1 MKSKRK
7 PYVASALML
16 ASSAMASMRN
26 TAFHA
31 IKYVEKGMKE
41 ETEIAVINAAFAKR
55 ERKNAK
61 RLKNGL

>member
-1 MKSKRK
+1 MTKRK
-7 PYVASALML
+7 KFVASDKML
-16 ASSAMASMRN
+16 TSSAMASMRN

-41 ETEIAVINAAFAKR
+41 ETEIADINAALAKR

>member
-1 MKSKRK
+1 MPKRIAMI
-7 PYVASALML
+7 ASALML
-16 ASSAMASMRN
+16 ASSATASMRN

-41 ETEIAVINAAFAKR
+41 ETEIAVINAAAEKR
-55 ERKNAK
+55 ARKNAK